1 MLTAA
6 VGLTL
11 IGFVLLVIALMNA
24 NFALAVA
31 CIAVCVVGLLVLLY
45 DTIRANRRGRAGVE
59 DEPLFTIRGRE
70 SASRA
75 EPLIEDDSATTA
87 DQASGD
93 EPAATGFQTAGTPTV
108 GTPTA
113 GTPTGG
119 TLTAGTPTAGV
130 RTAGFPATGGVDD
143 ARQAQAPTSDTTW
156 EPAAVGG
163 LGSVVSPD
171 AHGNGV
177 GNAWT
182 GESSTGQTP
191 TQAGQAGSGETGDAN
206 DYIRSVTGSFPAQTG
221 QQPVADP
228 GAYAPGTPAP
238 QAPFE
243 SAPRTP
249 ATSPPNASATSA
261 LDASGTGEFPGSNA
275 AASAPTT
282 SGSTTDT
289 GSFGAVDGSS
299 DPESAGYV
307 GRRRRIEQSENV
319 VVNTS
324 DPTLPAMQFVYRDSD
339 DDVAHESGSGAE
351 SDSETDEK

>member
-75 EPLIEDDSATTA
+75 EPLIDDDSATTA
-87 DQASGD
+87 DQASTADQAHGTDQASVD
-93 EPAATGFQTAGTPTV
+93 ESAATGGPHSAG
-108 GTPTA
+108 A
-113 GTPTGG
+113 
-119 TLTAGTPTAGV
+119 
-130 RTAGFPATGGVDD
+130 RTAGFPATGGVDE

-156 EPAAVGG
+156 KPAAVGG

-177 GNAWT
+177 GTSWT
-182 GESSTGQTP
+182 GEPSTGPTP
-191 TQAGQAGSGETGDAN
+191 TQTGPQTGQVGTGETGDAN

-221 QQPVADP
+221 QQSVADP
-228 GAYAPGTPAP
+228 EPYAPGTPAP
-238 QAPFE
+238 QAT
-243 SAPRTP
+243 ATP
-249 ATSPPNASATSA
+249 AAQAP
-261 LDASGTGEFPGSNA
+261 GTGTFPGSNA
-275 AASAPTT
+275 ETSAPAP
-282 SGSTTDT
+282 SGPPTDT
-289 GSFGAVDGSS
+289 GSLGAADGSS

-339 DDVAHESGSGAE
+339 DDAASESGSGTD
-351 SDSETDEK
+351 SDGKPEGA